1 MTRGPRAIIGAM
13 YPAPNVPEVPADS
26 VPADAL
32 LVDVREDDEWVAGH
46 ADGAVHIPLG
56 EVPVRLDEL
65 GDPSPDRPVYV
76 ICRSGS
82 RSARAVEWLAEH
94 DVPAVNVGGG
104 TKRWAASGR
113 PMVSENGGEPRVA

>member
-1 MTRGPRAIIGAM
+1 MTPAARAIIGAM
-13 YPAPNVPEVPADS
+13 YPAPQVPEVPADQ

-104 TKRWAASGR
+104 TQRWAASGR